1 MRIFE
6 VMKMPNSNSNSKHTI
21 SVLVEN
27 KPGVLARVSSLFRRR
42 NFNIESLTVGTT
54 DREDISRMTIVV
66 NGDLR
71 VVEQVMKQLNK
82 LIDVIK
88 VSDVTEKSVERELVL
103 IKVKATSETRGEIV
117 ELANIFRGR
126 VVDVSKDSL
135 IIEITGDE
143 DKIRAFINL
152 MRQFGIRELA
162 RTGRVAMQRGEKV
175 VSV

>member
-1 MRIFE
+1 MT
-6 VMKMPNSNSNSKHTI
+6 NSNANNSKYTI
-21 SVLVEN
+21 SVLVAN
-27 KPGVLARVSSLFRRR
+27 KPGVLARVASLFRRR

-126 VVDVSKDSL
+126 VVDVSKDSI

-143 DKIRAFINL
+143 DKIAAFVNL

-162 RTGRVAMQRGEKV
+162 RTGMVAMQRGEKV
-175 VSV
+175 VTV